1 MPPFRKIRKPGRQQQ
16 NAKLFLREPS
26 TPGIEMLKP
35 LNWAVARTSTLLQV
49 IGAPESAFARR
60 LDGPSYLLALII
72 FGSLFAFL
80 SLLQAPLSIQWL
92 QHQMSAAGAPKEQVA
107 ASVDMMLKA
116 HRWAVALVPV
126 LLLLK
131 WLFVATGLWLMSRLF
146 LAKVDFSCLLSIVAY
161 SYSPMLLREMTRL
174 SIFWM
179 RGREA
184 LHQPDA
190 MNVAIGLDLLLPRL
204 PLPWSTLIGNL
215 NIFEFWYVALLTIGL
230 SKAAGTSRRK
240 TLAMTLPNWLFA
252 LLIQFG
258 FVSLTVS
265 LRSSL
270 GL

>member
-1 MPPFRKIRKPGRQQQ
+1 
-16 NAKLFLREPS
+16 
-26 TPGIEMLKP
+26 MLKP

-49 IGAPESAFARR
+49 VCAPESAFTGR
-60 LDGPSYLLALII
+60 LDGPSYLLPLVILGLSFAL
-72 FGSLFAFL
+72 L
-80 SLLQAPLSIQWL
+80 SLLQAPLSIQWA

-107 ASVDMMLKA
+107 ASMDMMLKA
-116 HRWAVALVPV
+116 HRWAVAFVPP

-146 LAKVDFSCLLSIVAY
+146 LANVGFSRLLSIVAY
-161 SYSPMLLREMTRL
+161 SYFPMLLRETALL
-174 SIFWM
+174 SILWM

-215 NIFEFWYVALLTIGL
+215 NIFEFWYVALLTVGL
-230 SKAAGTSRRK
+230 SKAAGTSRQK
-240 TLAMTLPNWLFA
+240 ALAMTLPNWLFA

-258 FVSLTVS
+258 FVSLTLS